1 MSVVKKVLA
10 IRKLRLP
17 DEICEEI
24 LSYIFH
30 DLVERTNI
38 KKRTLNSF
46 IGRYI
51 VRYEDDNAANMICVW
66 GLSFFPYDSFQ
77 IQNINCTACGNF
89 IKNKTKCPKML
100 CKCVIV

>member
-10 IRKLRLP
+10 IRKLHLP

-24 LSYIFH
+24 LAYMFYDS
-30 DLVERTNI
+30 VERTNN
-38 KKRTLNSF
+38 KKRKLNSF

-51 VRYEDDNAANMICVW
+51 VRYEDNNAADMICVW

-77 IQNINCTACGNF
+77 IQNINCTTCGNF
-89 IKNKTKCPKML
+89 LKNKNKCLNMS
-100 CKCVIV
+100 CRCIMA